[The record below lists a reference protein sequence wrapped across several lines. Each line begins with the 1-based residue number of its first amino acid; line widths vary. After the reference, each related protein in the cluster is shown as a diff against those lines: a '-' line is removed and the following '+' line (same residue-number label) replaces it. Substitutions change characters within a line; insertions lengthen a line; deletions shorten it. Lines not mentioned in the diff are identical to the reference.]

1 MESWFN
7 QHGEAFNE
15 LKGVALFVFVWHVVG
30 CFGWGF
36 VVVVVWGGGG
46 HMCVINNNNILK

>member
-15 LKGVALFVFVWHVVG
+15 LKGVAFFVLVWLVVG
-30 CFGWGF
+30 CFGG
-36 VVVVVWGGGG
+36 VLLLLGGGG
-46 HMCVINNNNILK
+46 YMCVINNNNILK

>member
-36 VVVVVWGGGG
+36 VVVVVWGGG